1 MQPPTIPRTQT
12 SDSMTDAPID
22 AKGSPHVMI
31 GPVAVPSYN
40 PRTLP
45 KQVQPA
51 STSYRAQYTA
61 MHTPNA
67 HQTGCFLLGSGALLT
82 ALALTLHVAGNELTP
97 LRTHWSSLPP
107 AATTNDPLTMP
118 MWNGTRSPQFLQA
131 DAIAPTDDL
140 EQLSRVPPRR
150 HMPLTDVGPDSPVT
164 RVNSSHQHGYA
175 VLQEGTLAPGRYLS
189 LIHI

>member
-1 MQPPTIPRTQT
+1 MQPLTSLHSQT
-12 SDSMTDAPID
+12 ASSDSMTDAPID

-97 LRTHWSSLPP
+97 LRTYWSSTPT
-107 AATTNDPLTMP
+107 AATSNDPSLMTP

-131 DAIAPTDDL
+131 GAIAPA
-140 EQLSRVPPRR
+140 
-150 HMPLTDVGPDSPVT
+150 G
-164 RVNSSHQHGYA
+164 
-175 VLQEGTLAPGRYLS
+175 
-189 LIHI
+189 